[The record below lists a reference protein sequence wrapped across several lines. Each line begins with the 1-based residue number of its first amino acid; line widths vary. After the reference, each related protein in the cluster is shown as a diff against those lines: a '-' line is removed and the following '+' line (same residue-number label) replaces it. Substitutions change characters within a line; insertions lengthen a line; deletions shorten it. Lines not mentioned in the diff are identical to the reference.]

1 MPGET
6 VHWPQEI
13 RLQDQGRQLTI
24 QFGPDERFALTAEY
38 LRVMSPSAEVRGHA
52 PEERKVVAGKAA
64 VAISAIEPVGHYAV
78 RLRFDDG
85 HATGLYSWDYLYE
98 LGAEAAE
105 KWQQYLTELAAKG
118 LERGVRS

>member
-13 RLQDQGRQLTI
+13 RLQDQGRRVTI
-24 QFGPDERFALTAEY
+24 RFAADLSFTLSAEY

-52 PEERKVVAGKAA
+52 PGERKVVAGKAA

-85 HATGLYSWDYLYE
+85 HATGLYSWDYLYA
-98 LGAEAAE
+98 LGAKATDN
-105 KWQQYLTELAAKG
+105 WQRYLAELAARG
-118 LERGVRS
+118 LDRGA

>member
-13 RLQDQGRQLTI
+13 RLQDQGRRLTI
-24 QFGPDERFALTAEY
+24 RFAGDLSFTLSAEY

-52 PEERKVVAGKAA
+52 PDERKVVGGKAA

-85 HATGLYSWDYLYE
+85 HATGLYSWDYLHE
-98 LGAEAAE
+98 LGAKATET
-105 KWQQYLTELAAKG
+105 WQRYLAELAARG
-118 LERGVRS
+118 LERGA